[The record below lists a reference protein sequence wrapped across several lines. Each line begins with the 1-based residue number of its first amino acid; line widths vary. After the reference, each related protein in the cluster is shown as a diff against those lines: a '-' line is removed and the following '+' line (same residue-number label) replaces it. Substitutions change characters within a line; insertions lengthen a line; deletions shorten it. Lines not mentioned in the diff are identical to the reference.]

1 MGPSAR
7 HACPSRRLP
16 DGALQAN
23 GCSHGLQYSGWSS
36 HPLTALEL
44 DGTRSVSNIHV
55 SHSMDV
61 TTIMLKQA
69 PAVLLES
76 TYMEDKITVLDYL
89 HSELIYVD
97 KRRVPEV

>member
-1 MGPSAR
+1 M
-7 HACPSRRLP
+7 
-16 DGALQAN
+16 DG
-23 GCSHGLQYSGWSS
+23 
-36 HPLTALEL
+36 
-44 DGTRSVSNIHV
+44 
-55 SHSMDV
+55 